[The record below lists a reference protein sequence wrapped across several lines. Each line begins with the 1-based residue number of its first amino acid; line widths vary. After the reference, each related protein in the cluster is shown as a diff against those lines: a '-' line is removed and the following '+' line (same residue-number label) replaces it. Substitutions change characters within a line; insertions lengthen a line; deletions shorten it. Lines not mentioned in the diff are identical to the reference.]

1 MLLKAWCAVSAS
13 RHPVAGG
20 LRRQGSGVVWVCA
33 LAPSSMPAALP
44 PWALQSLLA
53 FWSYWAAGDRPELPR
68 SLSGVFRRLWLYSN
82 AMCTPGHTP
91 PGLPEI
97 RNIGSLSVSVGPETS
112 LTLRDVQR
120 IDLAPRTRSARA
132 RPLVE
137 ARHHPHRPPQ
147 HGDKGVHG
155 VHPVRTVC
163 TT

>member
-112 LTLRDVQR
+112 LTLRDVQKNA
-120 IDLAPRTRSARA
+120 LALCSRDKRA
-132 RPLVE
+132 HALSLLKGGD
-137 ARHHPHRPPQ
+137 AAPPM
-147 HGDKGVHG
+147 
-155 VHPVRTVC
+155 T
-163 TT
+163 

>member
-91 PGLPEI
+91 PGLPAKSGTSVLY
-97 RNIGSLSVSVGPETS
+97 RFLSALRRLSRSETFRES
-112 LTLRDVQR
+112 IWQVY
-120 IDLAPRTRSARA
+120 LAPRTRSARA
-132 RPLVE
+132 RPPLVE
-137 ARHHPHRPPQ
+137 EGNTASESQ
-147 HGDKGVHG
+147 H
-155 VHPVRTVC
+155 
-163 TT
+163 